1 MHSFQN
7 VQELHAKCAGASFK
21 MCKSFIEDAKE
32 LRHAKRA
39 KASLKMRK
47 SFVMQNVLELLH
59 AKCARA
65 FSIEHVQQLAYQW
78 AHSPSTTIARGHHH
92 GCARTSSWS
101 KLSKPLLQVPPSL
114 EHRQTRT
121 QQEARNPRGG

>member
-1 MHSFQN
+1 
-7 VQELHAKCAGASFK
+7 
-21 MCKSFIEDAKE
+21 
-32 LRHAKRA
+32 
-39 KASLKMRK
+39 
-47 SFVMQNVLELLH
+47 
-59 AKCARA
+59 
-65 FSIEHVQQLAYQW
+65 VQQLAYQW

-121 QQEARNPRGG
+121 QQEARSKKPERRVRRQHSHNTHTMHSGPL